1 MTQDQHG
8 QARGSGYVERGDAVP
23 DAEDARTDESKP
35 KTTFQKVA
43 SALRGDKTSDQG
55 ETEPNEPTANRVT
68 TSSED
73 ASGSDVMAPGSDRAV
88 ASPPYVTERDEAAM
102 ANTPIS
108 PETEGTDVP
117 RRDYWDEPDGSEA
130 DNEAVAV
137 TSPDPVATDR
147 TARRGRS
154 ARQTDR
160 DAMDHPATDPDMF
173 GTDRRAGDETAE
185 MPAAAAA
192 EQPGA
197 ATIADVP
204 AARSP
209 KGEPP
214 VTEAPAGEVA
224 APAGDVPAG
233 DVPATATEADATG
246 STGRHAAATTS
257 ADAVANPGEGAAI
270 PADEQMRPGE
280 AADPGLRP
288 GETAG
293 KLGDFSD
300 LTYGNLVPDAER
312 FTAQWQEI
320 QFRFVDDPRG
330 SVTQAADIVA
340 QVTGKM
346 EAAIQERQRA
356 IEERQR
362 AIAEQQRSL
371 RGRWGEDSNADT
383 EALRETLRMY
393 KTFLDQLIGS
403 RTS

>member
-1 MTQDQHG
+1 
-8 QARGSGYVERGDAVP
+8 
-23 DAEDARTDESKP
+23 
-35 KTTFQKVA
+35 
-43 SALRGDKTSDQG
+43 
-55 ETEPNEPTANRVT
+55 
-68 TSSED
+68 
-73 ASGSDVMAPGSDRAV
+73 
-88 ASPPYVTERDEAAM
+88 
-102 ANTPIS
+102 
-108 PETEGTDVP
+108 
-117 RRDYWDEPDGSEA
+117 
-130 DNEAVAV
+130 
-137 TSPDPVATDR
+137 
-147 TARRGRS
+147 
-154 ARQTDR
+154 
-160 DAMDHPATDPDMF
+160 MDHPATEPDMS
-173 GTDRRAGDETAE
+173 GTNRRAGDETAE
-185 MPAAAAA
+185 MPAAAAAA

-209 KGEPP
+209 MGEPS
-214 VTEAPAGEVA
+214 VTETPAGDVA

-233 DVPATATEADATG
+233 DVPATAAEATG
-246 STGRHAAATTS
+246 GTGRHAAATTS
-257 ADAVANPGEGAAI
+257 ADAVATPGEAAAI

-300 LTYGNLVPDAER
+300 LTYGNLVPDAEQ

-330 SVTQAADIVA
+330 SVTEAADIVA

-403 RTS
+403 RTSSAS

>member
-1 MTQDQHG
+1 MTQDQYG
-8 QARGSGYVERGDAVP
+8 QGRGSGYVVRGDVVP
-23 DAEDARTDESKP
+23 EAEDARTDESKP

-43 SALRGDKTSDQG
+43 SALRGDKASDQD
-55 ETEPNEPTANRVT
+55 ETEPIANRAT

-108 PETEGTDVP
+108 QETEGAGAP

-147 TARRGRS
+147 AARRGRS
-154 ARQTDR
+154 ARQANR
-160 DAMDHPATDPDMF
+160 DAMDHPTTEPDMF
-173 GTDRRAGDETAE
+173 GTTRRAGDETAE
-185 MPAAAAA
+185 MPAAAA

-204 AARSP
+204 AARTP
-209 KGEPP
+209 TGETTASGAP
-214 VTEAPAGEVA
+214 VAETPATAAPADDMP
-224 APAGDVPAG
+224 APAGDVPAT
-233 DVPATATEADATG
+233 DAEAAG
-246 STGRHAAATTS
+246 STGRHAAATS
-257 ADAVANPGEGAAI
+257 AAPADA
-270 PADEQMRPGE
+270 
-280 AADPGLRP
+280 GLRP
-288 GETAG
+288 GEATDSNLRPGEATA

-300 LTYGNLVPDAER
+300 LTYGNLVPDAQQ
-312 FTAQWQEI
+312 FAAQWQEI

-330 SVTQAADIVA
+330 SVTEAADIVA
-340 QVTGKM
+340 QVTAKM

-356 IEERQR
+356 IEERQH
-362 AIAEQQRSL
+362 AIQEQQRSL

-403 RTS
+403 RTADVS

>member
-1 MTQDQHG
+1 MIVMTQDQYG
-8 QARGSGYVERGDAVP
+8 QARGSGYVVRGDVVP
-23 DAEDARTDESKP
+23 ENEAEDVRTDESKP

-43 SALRGDKTSDQG
+43 SALRGDKTSDQE
-55 ETEPNEPTANRVT
+55 ETEPNQPAANRVS

-73 ASGSDVMAPGSDRAV
+73 ATGSDVMAPGSDRAA

-108 PETEGTDVP
+108 QQTEGADVP

-130 DNEAVAV
+130 DNEAAAV

-173 GTDRRAGDETAE
+173 GTTGRAGDETAE
-185 MPAAAAA
+185 MPAAAA

-204 AARSP
+204 AARTP
-209 KGEPP
+209 MGETPA
-214 VTEAPAGEVA
+214 TAAPADDVP
-224 APAGDVPAG
+224 APAGDIPA
-233 DVPATATEADATG
+233 ATDAEAAG
-246 STGRHAAATTS
+246 STGRHAAATSATS
-257 ADAVANPGEGAAI
+257 ASPTDT
-270 PADEQMRPGE
+270 QLRPGE

-288 GETAG
+288 GEAAG

-300 LTYGNLVPDAER
+300 LTYGNLVPDAEQ

-340 QVTGKM
+340 QVTAKM

-356 IEERQR
+356 IEERQL
-362 AIAEQQRSL
+362 AIQEQQRTL